1 MEVSDVM
8 RERMQQPGGLPAT
21 ATVSLV
27 VHAAVLGA
35 LIFGSTRW
43 MSHALDN
50 DKPVMTIS
58 LGGANT
64 GPDNGGMNAIG
75 ARAVQTTEPA
85 PKPEALRA
93 PAAKV
98 PEMTVPLPKAAPVKA
113 AKAPPKDL
121 ENIVKLP
128 DARGRTLARGEE
140 INNSPA
146 VAVTG
151 ARGQGFG
158 GLSTG
163 GGSGLGEKLDVGDF
177 CCPDYIVLMN
187 QRIDANWNKRQ
198 EVGGQVVVKF
208 TIQRDGRLIEPMIE
222 RTSGVAA
229 LDSAA
234 RRAIEV
240 TRQLPALPAAYT
252 NPSLT
257 IHLTFEFPQ

>member
-1 MEVSDVM
+1 MEVSDVL
-8 RERMQQPGGLPAT
+8 RERMQEPGGLPVT
-21 ATVSLV
+21 AAVSLL
-27 VHAAVLGA
+27 VHAALVGA
-35 LIFGSTRW
+35 LMVGPMRW
-43 MSHALDN
+43 ASHALDDN
-50 DKPVMTIS
+50 KPVMTIS
-58 LGGANT
+58 LGGAGT
-64 GPDNGGMNAIG
+64 GPENGGMNALS

-98 PEMTVPLPKAAPVKA
+98 PEMTVPLPKAAPLKA
-113 AKAPPKDL
+113 TKAPPKEL
-121 ENIVKLP
+121 ETIAKIP
-128 DARGRTLARGEE
+128 DARGRQLARGDE

-163 GGSGLGEKLDVGDF
+163 GGNGLGAKLDVGDF

-187 QRIDANWNKRQ
+187 QRIYSNWERKQ
-198 EVGGQVVVKF
+198 EVGGHVVVKF
-208 TIQRDGRLIEPMIE
+208 TIQRDGRLLDPVIEE
-222 RTSGVAA
+222 SSNVAA
-229 LDSAA
+229 LDNAA

-240 TRQLPALPAAYT
+240 TRQLAPLPAAYT
-252 NPSLT
+252 NPLLT